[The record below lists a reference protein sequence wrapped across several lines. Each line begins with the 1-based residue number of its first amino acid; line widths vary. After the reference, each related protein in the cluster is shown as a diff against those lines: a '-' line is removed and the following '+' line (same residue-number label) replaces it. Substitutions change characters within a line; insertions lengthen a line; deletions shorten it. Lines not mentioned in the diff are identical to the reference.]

1 MDILEAMRSR
11 KSVRT
16 YRSQEI
22 PRDLLDALMSRFDKS
37 QRLNDLRVR
46 LALMRGDEVGPAMT
60 GLVGSYGAIK
70 NAPHWAIGISEDGVH
85 YGENFG
91 FRMEQFVLDCT
102 LEKLGTC
109 WVGGFFKVSKLDQLV
124 PKAKGER
131 IVCISPLGYPMNR
144 RTAEVVMRSLG
155 GLNSRKPLRERV
167 FHEQWG
173 VPAVEYLSSRK
184 NLLELFELAR
194 WAPSASNRQPC
205 HYLVDD
211 DRIVIVVLTSLHREY
226 PKLLTQGTGMS
237 TNFQPIDAGIA
248 MSHIY
253 LAARALG
260 IAGSWTLTFDE
271 GALRARYQ
279 VPEEAIMMGVFNFF
293 N

>member
-1 MDILEAMRSR
+1 
-11 KSVRT
+11 
-16 YRSQEI
+16 
-22 PRDLLDALMSRFDKS
+22 
-37 QRLNDLRVR
+37 
-46 LALMRGDEVGPAMT
+46 
-60 GLVGSYGAIK
+60 
-70 NAPHWAIGISEDGVH
+70 
-85 YGENFG
+85 
-91 FRMEQFVLDCT
+91 
-102 LEKLGTC
+102 
-109 WVGGFFKVSKLDQLV
+109 
-124 PKAKGER
+124 
-131 IVCISPLGYPMNR
+131 
-144 RTAEVVMRSLG
+144 
-155 GLNSRKPLRERV
+155 V